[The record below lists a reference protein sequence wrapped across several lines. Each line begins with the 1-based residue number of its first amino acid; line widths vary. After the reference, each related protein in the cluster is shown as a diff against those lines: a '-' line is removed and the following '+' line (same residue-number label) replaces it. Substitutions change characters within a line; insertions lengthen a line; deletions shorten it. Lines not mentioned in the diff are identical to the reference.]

1 VPIPNRTNTKVF
13 HVLPE
18 VGGRSFPAERGS
30 LAHFS
35 RFPISHRTTSARI
48 VDNNITVLLVDDHAL
63 VRRGFRRILDDERT
77 TTAVG
82 EAGDGIQALQ
92 LVRELQLDIVIM
104 DCAMP
109 GGDGFNAT
117 REIAT
122 SHPASK
128 VLILSMHSEESWVR
142 RAIEAGARGYLFKNA
157 AELDLVRTIE
167 RVAAGEMV
175 FDRQVSD
182 QQRSHKRSSE
192 LTQRELQIVQLVV
205 HGKST
210 KEIAHLLRVSV
221 NTVASHRTR
230 IARTLGLRSTA
241 ELVAYAIRYGLV
253 VIP

>member
-77 TTAVG
+77 ITVVG

-92 LVRELQLDIVIM
+92 LVRELQPDIVIM

-117 REIAT
+117 LRLQ
-122 SHPASK
+122 H
-128 VLILSMHSEESWVR
+128 LI
-142 RAIEAGARGYLFKNA
+142 
-157 AELDLVRTIE
+157 
-167 RVAAGEMV
+167 
-175 FDRQVSD
+175 RQV
-182 QQRSHKRSSE
+182 RS
-192 LTQRELQIVQLVV
+192 
-205 HGKST
+205 
-210 KEIAHLLRVSV
+210 
-221 NTVASHRTR
+221 
-230 IARTLGLRSTA
+230 
-241 ELVAYAIRYGLV
+241 
-253 VIP
+253 